1 MLSLDIIKKLISMGV
16 YVITPEMLRERDKQK
31 QAGKLKTLFWT
42 FSNEVIR
49 SAYYFLK
56 IEM

>member
-1 MLSLDIIKKLISMGV
+1 MGV

-31 QAGKLKTLFWT
+31 QAGKVKKTLFWT